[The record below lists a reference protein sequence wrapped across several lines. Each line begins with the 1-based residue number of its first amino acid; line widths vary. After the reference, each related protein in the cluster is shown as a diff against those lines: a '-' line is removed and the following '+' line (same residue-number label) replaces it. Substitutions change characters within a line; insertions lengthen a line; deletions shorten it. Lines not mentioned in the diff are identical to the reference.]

1 MGGRG
6 GHRMVIAT
14 GRTLMSGI
22 FISGGWAAFIE
33 PGPRVAKAG
42 AVGLSNPELAV
53 RANGLAMVAGGTA
66 LAVGVW
72 PRAAAAGLIAS
83 LAATTVAGHAFWD
96 EDDPKVRAQQR
107 TQFLKNLAIVG
118 GLAVLFASDTHR

>member
-1 MGGRG
+1 MSGRG
-6 GHRMVIAT
+6 GHRFVILA
-14 GRTLMSGI
+14 GRSLMSGI
-22 FISGGWAAFIE
+22 FISGGWAAFSE
-33 PGPRVAKAG
+33 PGPRVAMAG
-42 AVGLSNPELAV
+42 AVGLPDPELAV

-83 LAATTVAGHAFWD
+83 LGATTAAGHAFWD

-107 TQFLKNLAIVG
+107 TQFLKNLAIIG
-118 GLAVLFASDTHR
+118 GLAVLIASEPRR